1 MLEQLKMSI
10 SKFIL
15 LCWKNWTLFK
25 RRPIACIF
33 ELLLP
38 TAIFLAVLLTTK
50 LTYVKST
57 ELFSINVQNCVIDSR
72 RMTQLYYTPITKETE
87 VIMDQ
92 TSERLSLS
100 FKGFATEKE
109 LYERLDMDRS
119 DDVVVVVFDAT
130 TSSDTKHLKYT
141 IRMPDCTS
149 SHNNWKIIKMD
160 FLEMSTELRPNSLSH
175 PDSIYFSSC
184 FLMLQNEIDHAFI
197 KSVSDGTA
205 RIDKLKTLG
214 AFLYPTGHADISIVT
229 AVYLFPILFVLSV
242 IFPIYELIKNITME
256 RESGLTESMKLMGLS
271 SALYWSSWFMRSF
284 IILVISFTI
293 NIILTVTSIISD
305 VPMFINSNSFII
317 WIFFISYIT
326 SMITFCF
333 LVSVIFKKSSR
344 AGIIGSIVFIVTVL
358 PYMMYHDNFYR
369 FTYGLKVLFCMLT
382 NTNMAQ
388 GIKMIL
394 MAEINQNGIGFGN
407 LFKKSLDINFSFGEL
422 LIFINIGSALQMIAT
437 VYIEKVFPGDYGIS
451 KPYYYPLKYI
461 YSRFIKESIDIHE
474 ANHQNGIEM
483 DLLCL
488 PSDQEQVP
496 KGLYAGIELKNLSIQ
511 FDNNQ
516 AVQNLSLN
524 IYQNQITTLLDI
536 TGTGKTALISMLS
549 GQCIPTSGTAII
561 NGYDIKTH
569 ADEARRSMGV
579 YMQHDVYFE
588 ELTVK
593 ENLEFF
599 CKLKGMTVDSTIQNN
614 IQRYTEMLGIADISD
629 NCKEL
634 SKEQKRK
641 LSIAIALCGDSK
653 FIIMDEPA
661 AGMDPS
667 SRRHLWDL
675 LIVEKHKRTILI
687 TTQFWDEA
695 EDFSDRIAIMSE
707 GQLRTV
713 GSSSELHTKFNTG
726 YRLTCVKR
734 PGFFTNFMCT
744 EIQKLEPK
752 SSLISDSEMEA
763 VFVIPKV
770 SQIHKISKRIEG
782 LDIMCTDNIRCS
794 YFTLEDAVHR
804 SICDDFQN
812 DIQDVEATD
821 CIVAVDDLWPGPEKC
836 DQRFLI
842 FQQFYAMFLKKFHV
856 FCQSWKLFLILII
869 ISVIAIF
876 LIPNML
882 YIESIK
888 ITKLQ
893 ITLNSYE
900 GTETLVESDQNSDI
914 FRAYSSLL
922 TGKDIIVISST
933 NIEDEIVKKDRKVN
947 HMNLIAATFKT
958 NSIIAWFN
966 TQLYHTMPL
975 TINTVNRAILKSV
988 VGNDYDITVTN
999 HPYTYTQHS
1008 AQNSSPILLIL
1019 SFLIIWPLIYIGH
1032 NIKER
1037 VMKFKFQLFISG
1049 TNRLV
1054 YWITNLIFDYLLFVL
1069 ICLVLFGCIAVS
1081 NFDNNQFRMLMT
1093 VGSSYGFSWICFIYA
1108 FSYLFTKSS
1117 TGRSML
1123 LLMSIILLILSI
1135 VGNKLELLS
1144 INQYWMIAVNICD
1157 WILMIFAPF
1166 TLPKML
1172 DDVYSGTRPDI
1183 IGSTMMNIMSGCI
1196 FFLIV
1201 ILHDY
1206 NFYALIYYKFK
1217 SSPGHLV
1224 QESQSLDLD
1233 VHNESLESNLVL
1245 KNLTKLYKGT
1255 AAVNQLSLNV
1265 KQHECFGLLGINGA
1279 GKTTTFKMMTG
1290 DELITSGDIWIK
1302 GKCLKTQ
1309 LLDAHK
1315 FIGYC
1320 PQFDNCI
1327 PELTGRETLKIFA
1340 LIRGIKMDQINELVN
1355 QMSSELDFKQHLD
1368 KQVRAYSGGNRR
1380 KLSTAL
1386 ALLGNPELI
1395 FLDECTTGVDPQA
1408 RRQIWNAIKRIRDNH
1423 RLSSSIVITSHSMD
1437 ECEALC
1443 TRIGIMVD
1451 GQFQCLGPVQHL
1463 KNKFSKGFVL
1473 TVKTGFTDEEMMT
1486 NLRELIVRKFLDV
1499 ELKRRHNDCL
1509 EFHLTNV
1516 EMKYSEIFMK
1526 LEEIKVEMGIEDYK
1540 LTQMSLE
1547 QVYLN
1552 NCKQGTPFSP
1562 GEVHQIRKQ
1571 EAIWRK
1577 EESELS
1583 QLNWIWKD
1591 SFEHLPVNPICAGSD
1606 ADGDIIYVGKCNHKG
1621 HSLPATVIPNKMVA
1635 IVTNDGSAIVK
1646 KEFKILCGVNTKWV
1660 PSSHGSHHPNAV
1672 VGGHAANGE
1681 KLYIGR
1687 ARWQDCLTC
1696 GKIQPSKKL
1705 LYIPYGG
1712 REIPIENYEILIEL
1726 E

>member
-1 MLEQLKMSI
+1 MS
-10 SKFIL
+10 L
-15 LCWKNWTLFK
+15 
-25 RRPIACIF
+25 
-33 ELLLP
+33 
-38 TAIFLAVLLTTK
+38 TAIV
-50 LTYVKST
+50 
-57 ELFSINVQNCVIDSR
+57 ELIFPILIILSSLIIKYSIKIDKIEARPSQEFSINPMLCIYQSVE
-72 RMTQLYYTPITKETE
+72 ITKI
-87 VIMDQ
+87 VYAPK
-92 TSERLSLS
+92 SE
-100 FKGFATEKE
+100 FYDKFMG
-109 LYERLDMDRS
+109 
-119 DDVVVVVFDAT
+119 DVAKNFNVDLIPFVDAT
-130 TSSDTKHLKYT
+130 MMDSWIRNQTEPIVGVEFEESDAVPPKHLRYS
-141 IRMPDCTS
+141 IILPDNKTASTS
-149 SHNNWKIIKMD
+149 WNIDKLNYIGLSIKQAQSSTSYHD
-160 FLEMSTELRPNSLSH
+160 FQYYST
-175 PDSIYFSSC
+175 C
-184 FLMLQNEIDHAFI
+184 FLKLQNEIDHEFI
-197 KSVSDGTA
+197 KRVSSGTNVE
-205 RIDKLKTLG
+205 KLKTLKT
-214 AFLYPTGHADISIVT
+214 FPYPEVT
-229 AVYLFPILFVLSV
+229 DGDSAVYAAYWLPMVMILSLMFSV
-242 IFPIYELIKNITME
+242 YLLIKNITME

-293 NIILTVTSIISD
+293 NVILTVTSIISD

-358 PYMMYHDNFYR
+358 PFMMYHDNFYR

-437 VYIEKVFPGDYGIS
+437 VYIEKVLIDG
-451 KPYYYPLKYI
+451 LKVGECWKSLI
-461 YSRFIKESIDIHE
+461 NWMNKKLIHKSIDNTLDIIQH
-474 ANHQNGIEM
+474 NSQNSPNDVEM
-483 DLLCL
+483 VQLNPSIDNIKDSKENVSKIAIKDLC
-488 PSDQEQVP
+488 
-496 KGLYAGIELKNLSIQ
+496 KKI
-511 FDNNQ
+511 NNNYI
-516 AVQNLSLN
+516 VQNFSLELPKN
-524 IYQNQITTLLDI
+524 HITVLLDL
-536 TGTGKTALISMLS
+536 TGTGKTALLSMLS

-599 CKLKGMTVDSTIQNN
+599 CKLKGMTVDSTIHRN

-629 NCKEL
+629 NCKAL

-667 SRRHLWDL
+667 SRRYIQDL

-695 EDFSDRIAIMSE
+695 EDFGDRIAIMSE
-707 GQLRTV
+707 GQLRMV
-713 GSSSELHTKFNTG
+713 GSLSELNTKFNIG
-726 YRLTCVKR
+726 HRLTCVKR
-734 PGFFTNFMCT
+734 PDCFTNFLYK

-763 VFVIPKV
+763 VFVIRKV
-770 SQIHKISKRIEG
+770 SQIHRICKRLES
-782 LDIMCTDNIRCS
+782 LDIMCTDNIKCS
-794 YFTLEDAVHR
+794 YFSLEDAVHR
-804 SICDDFQN
+804 SIRDDFQN
-812 DIQDVEATD
+812 DIQDVEEHESQTTDSATD
-821 CIVAVDDLWPGPEKC
+821 CIVAVDDLCPGSEKC

-893 ITLNSYE
+893 ISLNSYE

-914 FRAYSSLL
+914 FRAYSSLF

-1054 YWITNLIFDYLLFVL
+1054 YWITNLIFDYLLFIL

-1135 VGNKLELLS
+1135 IGNKLELLS

-1172 DDVYSGTRPDI
+1172 DDVYSGSRPDI

-1206 NFYALIYYKFK
+1206 NFYALIYYKLK
-1217 SSPGHLV
+1217 SRPGHLV
-1224 QESQSLDLD
+1224 QEPQSLDLD

-1386 ALLGNPELI
+1386 ALVGNPELI

-1463 KNKFSKGFVL
+1463 KNKFSKDFVL

-1526 LEEIKVEMGIEDYK
+1526 LEEIKEEMGIEDYK

-1547 QVYLN
+1547 QVFLN
-1552 NCKQGTPFSP
+1552 DCKQGTPFSP
-1562 GEVHQIRKQ
+1562 EEVHQIRKQ

-1577 EESELS
+1577 SELHEREIMIRKDEELALEIEKRKDEELKKRKEESEKIVKLQS
-1583 QLNWIWKD
+1583 IIDEKNKKKGIYNKVKKIFNSATSSNANKDKGTDQKAKRHKKFHESRPITTNDFDD
-1591 SFEHLPVNPICAGSD
+1591 SFNASIS
-1606 ADGDIIYVGKCNHKG
+1606 N
-1621 HSLPATVIPNKMVA
+1621 IPM
-1635 IVTNDGSAIVK
+1635 TS
-1646 KEFKILCGVNTKWV
+1646 
-1660 PSSHGSHHPNAV
+1660 
-1672 VGGHAANGE
+1672 
-1681 KLYIGR
+1681 
-1687 ARWQDCLTC
+1687 
-1696 GKIQPSKKL
+1696 IQER
-1705 LYIPYGG
+1705 GQ
-1712 REIPIENYEILIEL
+1712 E
-1726 E
+1726 